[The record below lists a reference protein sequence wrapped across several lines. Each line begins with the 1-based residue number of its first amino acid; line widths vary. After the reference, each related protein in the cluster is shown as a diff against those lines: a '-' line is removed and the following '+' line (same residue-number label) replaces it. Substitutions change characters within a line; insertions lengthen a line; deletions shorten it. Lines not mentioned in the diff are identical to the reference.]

1 MLGCARAVTHT
12 HMNKQ
17 HSSSSNENPA
27 DGKRDRLLG
36 KVFAWA
42 ATTVLGGVFF
52 AAGFF
57 TSSSPGKLAGL
68 VPTPGGE
75 EAAEITAAGSEEDKV
90 PVAEDAPMASQEVN
104 RSFPVVPSPMDRP
117 SAEELKRF
125 PDAKVRESV
134 EVPGP
139 EDGQVTRVRILE
151 TDFKY
156 PLIRTEEVVDPA
168 SGQLLSREEM
178 VADHI
183 LVTLAEGEDPL
194 ALLTSLGSEAVSLER
209 VTPDVP
215 LYRLHLT
222 SSSAEALPKALEST
236 ADAGSVLLA
245 EPDFIVH
252 ANLTPNDPRFRDN
265 SLWGL
270 HQANDI
276 DMDAPEAWDVR
287 TSAASVVVAVIDT
300 GVRYTHQDLAAN
312 MWRNSREI
320 PGNRRDDD
328 NNGVI
333 DDVFGLDAVNND
345 GDPNDDHSH
354 GTHCAGTIGAVG
366 NNGMGI
372 TGVAWQVRLMALKFL
387 SATGSGTTS
396 DAIRC
401 IDYARANGAKI
412 MSNSWGGGGPSASLL
427 ASIERARAAG
437 ILFVAAAGNEAR
449 NTDSSP
455 NYPSGYAS
463 DNIVSVAATDSSD
476 RLASFS
482 NFGAATVDLGAPG
495 VGILSTVA
503 SSDSA
508 YASYSG
514 TSMATPHVAG
524 ALAILAAQFPADN
537 HTGLI
542 RRLLSATDPNPNLR
556 GRTVAGGRLNL
567 AKALQ
572 GATPTPPPPTAPAND
587 NFLMSLPQGGT
598 SWTAAGTNL
607 NGTAEAGEPA
617 HAGNAASKS
626 VWWIWTAPAT
636 GTCTLRTDGSSF
648 DTVLAVYTG
657 DAVNRLTQVVSN
669 DNSGVGATQSSVNFP
684 VRQGTTY
691 RIVVDGKLGAS
702 GNLSLNCQLVPA
714 GPANDN
720 FAAAASLT
728 GSTFR
733 ASGTNQNATS
743 EAGEPNH
750 AGVSGR
756 RSAWWN
762 WTAPASG
769 VLTLS
774 TAGSG
779 YDTTLAVYT
788 GGAVNVLSH
797 LASNDDEVLGRIQH
811 SRVALTVVA
820 GTVYRIAVDGY
831 GGATGAI
838 QLAGTLQTQPALGI
852 PSGVAAVRDSWGR
865 VFFSWNRV
873 ANAAAY
879 DVVLARGGTIYASG
893 RVTTNSA
900 RTVGSFRNVPGLT
913 ASVRSVDAAGRTG
926 SWSAPTAV
934 R

>member
-1 MLGCARAVTHT
+1 
-12 HMNKQ
+12 MNKQ
-17 HSSSSNENPA
+17 HSSQSNDNPSN
-27 DGKRDRLLG
+27 GNHGRFLS

-42 ATTVLGGVFF
+42 STAVLGGVFF
-52 AAGFF
+52 TAGFF
-57 TSSSPGKLAGL
+57 YSSGPSNLTHL
-68 VPTPGGE
+68 VPAGGGDLG
-75 EAAEITAAGSEEDKV
+75 AMITAAGAEEENA
-90 PVAEDAPMASQEVN
+90 PAADAPVASQEVN
-104 RSFPVVPSPMDRP
+104 QTSSVVPSPMDRP

-125 PDAKVRESV
+125 PDAQVRESV

-139 EDGQVTRVRILE
+139 EYGQVTRVRILE
-151 TDFKY
+151 TGFKY
-156 PLIRTEEVVDPA
+156 PMVRTEEVVDPA
-168 SGQLLSREEM
+168 TGQLLSRAEM

-215 LYRLHLT
+215 LYRLHL
-222 SSSAEALPKALEST
+222 SSFSAEALPKALEST

-252 ANLTPNDPRFRDN
+252 TNLMPNDPRFRDN

-270 HQANDI
+270 HQANDV

-312 MWRNSREI
+312 MWRNTREI

-366 NNGMGI
+366 NNGLGI
-372 TGVAWQVRLMALKFL
+372 TGVAWQVQLMALKFL
-387 SATGSGTTS
+387 SASGSGTTS

-437 ILFVAAAGNEAR
+437 ILFVAAAGNAAR

-495 VGILSTVA
+495 AGILSTVA

-524 ALAILAAQFPADN
+524 ALAILAAQFPRDN
-537 HTGLI
+537 HSALI

-626 VWWIWTAPAT
+626 VWWTWTSPAT
-636 GTCTLRTDGSSF
+636 GTTTLRTDGSSF

-669 DNSGVGATQSSVNFP
+669 DNSGVGTTQSSVNFP
-684 VRQGTTY
+684 VRQGVTY

-702 GNLSLNCQLVPA
+702 GSIVLDCQTVPA

-720 FAAAASLT
+720 FGAAASLT
-728 GSTFR
+728 GNSFQ

-756 RSAWWN
+756 KSAWWN

-788 GGAVNVLSH
+788 GSAVNALSH
-797 LASNDDEVLGRIQH
+797 LASNDDEVPGRALH
-811 SRVALTVVA
+811 SRVALNVFA

-831 GGATGAI
+831 AGATGSI

-852 PSGVAAVRDSWGR
+852 PSGVAAVRNSWGR

-879 DVVLARGGTIYASG
+879 DVVLAQGRTIYASG
-893 RVTTNSA
+893 RVTANSA

-913 ASVRSVDAAGRTG
+913 ASVRAVDASGRTG
-926 SWSAPTAV
+926 SWSAPVAV

>member
-1 MLGCARAVTHT
+1 
-12 HMNKQ
+12 MNKQ
-17 HSSSSNENPA
+17 HYSQPNDNPA
-27 DGKRDRLLG
+27 NRKRAWSLG
-36 KVFAWA
+36 KFCAWTSTA
-42 ATTVLGGVFF
+42 VLGGIFF

-57 TSSSPGKLAGL
+57 YSSGPKSLEPLIPGQ
-68 VPTPGGE
+68 GGG
-75 EAAEITAAGSEEDKV
+75 AEVGMTGAGSEDQANH
-90 PVAEDAPMASQEVN
+90 PAADAPVASQEVK
-104 RSFPVVPSPMDRP
+104 RSSPVVPAPMDRP
-117 SAEELKRF
+117 SAEELERF
-125 PDAKVRESV
+125 PEAKLRESV

-139 EDGQVTRVRILE
+139 GDGQVTRVRILE

-168 SGQLLSREEM
+168 TGQLVSREEM

-183 LVTLAEGEDPL
+183 LVTLAEGEDPF
-194 ALLTSLGSEAVSLER
+194 ALLASLGSDAVSMER

-215 LYRLHLT
+215 LYRLHLS
-222 SSSAEALPKALEST
+222 SSSAEALPKALDTT
-236 ADAGSVLLA
+236 AEAGSVLLA

-252 ANLTPNDPRFRDN
+252 ANLVPNDPRFRDS

-270 HQANDI
+270 HQVNDVDI
-276 DMDAPEAWDVR
+276 DAPEAWDVR

-333 DDVFGLDAVNND
+333 DDVFGLDAFNND

-366 NNGMGI
+366 NNGIGI

-387 SATGSGTTS
+387 SAGGSGATS

-401 IDYARANGAKI
+401 IDYARSNGAKI

-437 ILFVAAAGNEAR
+437 ILFVAAAGNSAQ
-449 NTDSSP
+449 NTDTSA

-482 NFGAATVDLGAPG
+482 NFGLTTVDLGAPG
-495 VGILSTVA
+495 VGILSSVA

-508 YASYSG
+508 YSSYSG

-524 ALAILAAQFPADN
+524 ALAILAAQFPSDN

-542 RRLLSATDPNPNLR
+542 RRLLAATDPNPNLR
-556 GRTVAGGRLNL
+556 GRTVSGGRLNL

-572 GATPTPPPPTAPAND
+572 GSTPTPPAPTAPAND
-587 NFLMSLPQGGT
+587 NFLAALPQGG
-598 SWTAAGTNL
+598 SIWTATGSNV
-607 NGTAEAGEPA
+607 NGTAEVGEPA

-626 VWWIWTAPAT
+626 VWWVWTAPAT
-636 GTCTLRTDGSSF
+636 GSCTLRTDGSSF

-657 DAVNRLTQVVSN
+657 DAVGRLTAVVSN
-669 DNSGVGATQSSVNFP
+669 DDAGAGSVQSTVNFP
-684 VRQGTTY
+684 VRQGVTY
-691 RIVVDGKLGAS
+691 RVVVDGKLGAS
-702 GNLSLNCQLVPA
+702 GTVSLNGQLVPA

-720 FAAAASLT
+720 FGAAAALT
-728 GSTFR
+728 GNSFQAT
-733 ASGTNQNATS
+733 GTNLNATS

-756 RSAWWN
+756 KSVWWN
-762 WTAPASG
+762 WTAPANG

-779 YDTTLAVYT
+779 YDTTLAVYS
-788 GGAVNVLSH
+788 GNAVGALSH
-797 LASNDDEVLGRIQH
+797 LASNDDEASGGALH

-831 GGATGAI
+831 NGATGTI

-852 PSGVAAVRDSWGR
+852 PSGVVAFRDSWGR
-865 VFFSWNRV
+865 VYFNWNPV

-879 DVVLARGGTIYASG
+879 DVVLAQGRTTYASG
-893 RVTTNSA
+893 RVTANSA
-900 RTVGSFRNVPGLT
+900 RTIGSFRNVPGLT
-913 ASVRSVDAAGRTG
+913 ASVRAVDASGRTG
-926 SWSAPTAV
+926 SWSAPVAV

>member
-1 MLGCARAVTHT
+1 
-12 HMNKQ
+12 MNKK
-17 HSSSSNENPA
+17 HLHLSLSNNNPA
-27 DGKRDRLLG
+27 DGKRGWALG
-36 KVFAWA
+36 KLLAWTSTVF
-42 ATTVLGGVFF
+42 LGGIFF

-57 TSSSPGKLAGL
+57 YSAGPNSKYNPAPVHKDL
-68 VPTPGGE
+68 GG
-75 EAAEITAAGSEEDKV
+75 AGVAGAGSEGEPEAAAANE
-90 PVAEDAPMASQEVN
+90 PVAAHEVN
-104 RSFPVVPSPMDRP
+104 RNLPETPSPLDQP
-117 SAEELKRF
+117 SKDELRRY
-125 PDAKVRESV
+125 PGAKVRESA

-139 EDGQVTRVRILE
+139 QDGQATRVRILE
-151 TDFKY
+151 TGFKY
-156 PLIRTEEVVDPA
+156 PFVRTEEVLDSA
-168 SGQLLSREEM
+168 TGQLLSREEM

-194 ALLTSLGSEAVSLER
+194 ALLTSLGSDAVFMER

-215 LYRLHLT
+215 LYRLHL
-222 SSSAEALPKALEST
+222 SSASAEALPKALEAT

-252 ANLTPNDPRFRDN
+252 INRTPNDPRFLDG

-270 HQANDI
+270 HQGNDV
-276 DMDAPEAWDVR
+276 DVDAPEAWDVR

-312 MWRNSREI
+312 MWRNTREI
-320 PGNRRDDD
+320 PGNGRDDD

-333 DDVFGLDAVNND
+333 DDIFGLDACNND
-345 GDPNDDHSH
+345 GDPNDDHGH

-366 NNGMGI
+366 NNGIGI

-387 SATGSGTTS
+387 SAGGSGASS

-401 IDYARANGAKI
+401 IDYARSNGAKI

-427 ASIERARAAG
+427 ASIERARGAG
-437 ILFVAAAGNEAR
+437 ILFVAAAGNDYGR

-455 NYPSGYAS
+455 NYPSSYAS

-482 NFGAATVDLGAPG
+482 NFGPTSVDLGAPG
-495 VGILSTVA
+495 VGILSSVA

-508 YASYSG
+508 YESYSG

-524 ALAILAAQFPADN
+524 ALAVLAAQFPQDN
-537 HTGLI
+537 HSALI
-542 RRLLSATDPNPNLR
+542 RRLLSATDPNPSLR
-556 GRTVAGGRLNL
+556 GRTVSGGRLNL
-567 AKALQ
+567 ANALQ
-572 GATPTPPPPTAPAND
+572 GSTPTPPPPTAPVND
-587 NFLMSLPQGGT
+587 NFLAGLPQGGT
-598 SWTAAGTNL
+598 SWTASGSNL
-607 NGTAEAGEPA
+607 NGTAEAGEPV

-657 DAVNRLTQVVSN
+657 DAVNRLTPVVSN
-669 DNSGVGATQSSVNFP
+669 DNSGVGTTQSSVNFS
-684 VRQGTTY
+684 VRQGVTY

-702 GNLSLNCQLVPA
+702 GDIVLGCQTVPA
-714 GPANDN
+714 GPANDH
-720 FAAAASLT
+720 FGAATTLT
-728 GSTFR
+728 GATLR
-733 ASGTNQNATS
+733 ISGTNLNATS

-756 RSAWWN
+756 KSVWWN
-762 WTAPASG
+762 WTAPSSG

-774 TAGSG
+774 TAGSS
-779 YDTTLAVYT
+779 YDTTLAVYS
-788 GGAVNVLSH
+788 GSAVSALSH
-797 LASNDDEVLGRIQH
+797 LASNDDEGRELH

-831 GGATGAI
+831 AGATGAI

-852 PSGVAAVRDSWGR
+852 PSGVSALRDPWRRVVVRWNAVSG
-865 VFFSWNRV
+865 
-873 ANAAAY
+873 AAAY
-879 DVVLARGGTIYASG
+879 DVILARGNQIYAAG
-893 RVTTNSA
+893 RVAGTCG
-900 RTVGSFRNVPGLT
+900 RTSGSVPTIPGLT
-913 ASVRSVDAAGRTG
+913 ASVRAVDAAGRSG
-926 SWSAPTAV
+926 SWSVPVAV
-934 R
+934 H

>member
-1 MLGCARAVTHT
+1 MPGDGHAVTHT
-12 HMNKQ
+12 HMKKQ
-17 HSSSSNENPA
+17 HSSPSNDNPA
-27 DGKRDRLLG
+27 DGKRGRFLG

-42 ATTVLGGVFF
+42 STAVLGGVFF

-57 TSSSPGKLAGL
+57 YSSGPGSLTVL
-68 VPTPGGE
+68 VPAQGGDE
-75 EAAEITAAGSEEDKV
+75 GTEITAAGSTEEKV
-90 PVAEDAPMASQEVN
+90 AAEAQITSQEVN
-104 RSFPVVPSPMDRP
+104 RTTPRVPSPMDRP

-156 PLIRTEEVVDPA
+156 PLVRTEEVVDP
-168 SGQLLSREEM
+168 STGQLLSREEM

-183 LVTLAEGEDPL
+183 LVTLAEGEDPF
-194 ALLTSLGSEAVSLER
+194 ALLASLGADAVSMER

-215 LYRLHLT
+215 LYRLHL
-222 SSSAEALPKALEST
+222 SSASAEALPKALEST

-252 ANLTPNDPRFRDN
+252 TNLTPNDPRFLDN

-270 HQANDI
+270 HQANDVDI
-276 DMDAPEAWDVR
+276 DAPEAWDVR

-312 MWRNSREI
+312 MWRNTREI

-333 DDVFGLDAVNND
+333 DDVFGLDAANND
-345 GDPNDDHSH
+345 GDPNDDHGH

-366 NNGMGI
+366 NNGIGI
-372 TGVAWQVRLMALKFL
+372 AGVAWQVRLMALKFL
-387 SATGSGTTS
+387 SAGGSGASS

-401 IDYARANGAKI
+401 IDYARSNGAKI

-437 ILFVAAAGNEAR
+437 ILFVAAAGNDYGR

-455 NYPSGYAS
+455 HYPSSYAS
-463 DNIVSVAATDSSD
+463 DNIVSVAATDSAD

-482 NFGAATVDLGAPG
+482 NFGPTSVDLGAPG
-495 VGILSTVA
+495 VGILSSVA

-524 ALAILAAQFPADN
+524 ALAVLAAQFPQDN
-537 HTGLI
+537 HSALI

-556 GRTVAGGRLNL
+556 GRTVSGGRLNL

-572 GATPTPPPPTAPAND
+572 GSTPTPPPPTAPAND
-587 NFLMSLPQGGT
+587 NFLAGLPQGGT
-598 SWTAAGTNL
+598 SWTASGSNL
-607 NGTAEAGEPA
+607 NGTAETGEPA

-626 VWWIWTAPAT
+626 VWWIYNAPAT

-657 DAVNRLTQVVSN
+657 DAVNRLTPVVSN
-669 DNSGVGATQSSVNFP
+669 DNSGVGTTQSSVNFP
-684 VRQGTTY
+684 VRQGVTY

-702 GNLSLNCQLVPA
+702 GNIVLGCQTVPA
-714 GPANDN
+714 GPANDH
-720 FAAAASLT
+720 FGAATTLT
-728 GSTFR
+728 GNSFQ
-733 ASGTNQNATS
+733 ASGTNLNATS

-756 RSAWWN
+756 KSTWWN
-762 WTAPASG
+762 WTAPANG

-788 GGAVNVLSH
+788 GGAVNALSH
-797 LASNDDEVLGRIQH
+797 LASNDDEVSGRVQH

-831 GGATGAI
+831 AGAAGAI

-865 VFFSWNRV
+865 VVFSWNRV

-879 DVVLARGGTIYASG
+879 DVVLARGSTVYASG
-893 RVTTNSA
+893 RVTTNCA

-913 ASVRSVDAAGRTG
+913 ASVRAVDATGRTG
-926 SWSAPTAV
+926 SWSAPAV
-934 R
+934 VR